1 MTDIVLTPAE
11 LEMIALKR
19 KQFELEQQEKALKQK
34 AQLEKDIAD
43 KLAYIHKRTLV
54 DQAQVKAAQDYCK
67 ELGAGYTVV
76 ITGSTETVRI
86 DGDYTNPVDPSSN
99 GYERVVLWS
108 ESFKREAAHI
118 TNGSYT
124 VTVAEQVVYGSKWS
138 TRSTS
143 KGYKMYVSGP
153 GIDWKDSNRALSR
166 VTKVKEK
173 IKIASDSI
181 KAEEDLKNR
190 QKNALQATV
199 DKFKAEYPDAEVTT
213 DKGWERG
220 SARYGTGYVYDMV
233 RIKFVNGVSIAYR
246 VYADGSLGRVSFNLP
261 GAKDEATFRNNLS
274 QMKF

>member
-43 KLAYIHKRTLV
+43 KLAYIQKRMSV

-76 ITGSTETVRI
+76 ITGSTEMVKIT
-86 DGDYTNPVDPSSN
+86 GDYTNPVDPSSN

-108 ESFKREAAHI
+108 ESFKRETAHI

-124 VTVAEQVVYGSKWS
+124 VTVAEQLVYSSKWS

-166 VTKVKEK
+166 VAKVKEK

-199 DKFKAEYPDAEVTT
+199 DKFQAEYPDAEVTT
-213 DKGWERG
+213 DKGWDKSYG
-220 SARYGTGYVYDMV
+220 KRYEGVIYDMV
-233 RIKFVNGVSIAYR
+233 RIKFVNGASIAYR

>member
-43 KLAYIHKRTLV
+43 KLAYIHKRTLG

-76 ITGSTETVRI
+76 ITGSTETVKI

-124 VTVAEQVVYGSKWS
+124 VTVAEQLVYGSKWS

-166 VTKVKEK
+166 VAKVKEK

-199 DKFKAEYPDAEVTT
+199 DKFKSEYPDAEVTT
-213 DKGWERG
+213 DKGWEKG
-220 SARYGTGYVYDMV
+220 SARYGTGYIYDMV

>member
-43 KLAYIHKRTLV
+43 KISYIHKIMSV

-67 ELGAGYTVV
+67 ELGAGFKVE
-76 ITGSTETVRI
+76 ITDSTETVRI
-86 DGDYTNPVDPSSN
+86 NGDYTNPVDPDSN
-99 GYERVVLWS
+99 NRERVLLWS
-108 ESFKREAAHI
+108 ESFKRETARI

-124 VTVAEQVVYGSKWS
+124 VTVEEQIVYSSSWS
-138 TRSTS
+138 SRGTS

-153 GIDWKDSNRALSR
+153 SITWTDSNRALSR
-166 VTKVKEK
+166 VAKVKEK

-181 KAEEDLKNR
+181 KAEEELKNR
-190 QKNALQATV
+190 QKGALQATV

-213 DKGWERG
+213 DKGWEKG
-220 SARYGTGYVYDMV
+220 SARYGTGYTYDMV
-233 RIKFVNGVSIAYR
+233 RIKFVNGASIAYR
-246 VYADGSLGRVSFNLP
+246 VYADGSLSRVSFNLP
-261 GAKDEATFRNNLS
+261 ASKDEATFRNNLS

>member
-34 AQLEKDIAD
+34 AQLEKDIA
-43 KLAYIHKRTLV
+43 ARISYIHKRMSV

-67 ELGAGYTVV
+67 ELGAGFKVE
-76 ITGSTETVRI
+76 ITDSTETVRI
-86 DGDYTNPVDPSSN
+86 NGDYTNPVDPDSN
-99 GYERVVLWS
+99 DRERVLLWS
-108 ESFKREAAHI
+108 ESFKRETARI
-118 TNGSYT
+118 TNGAYT
-124 VTVAEQVVYGSKWS
+124 VTVVEQIVYSSSWS
-138 TRSTS
+138 SRGTS
-143 KGYKMYVSGP
+143 KGYKMYVAGP

-173 IKIASDSI
+173 IKIASDSV
-181 KAEEDLKNR
+181 KAEEELKNR
-190 QKNALQATV
+190 QKGALQTTV

-213 DKGWERG
+213 DKGWEKG
-220 SARYGTGYVYDMV
+220 STRYGSGYTYDMV
-233 RIKFVNGVSIAYR
+233 RIKFVNGASIAYR
-246 VYADGSLGRVSFNLP
+246 VYADGSLSRVSFNLP

>member
-199 DKFKAEYPDAEVTT
+199 DKFKSEYPDAEVTT

>member
-54 DQAQVKAAQDYCK
+54 DQAQVKAVQDYCK

-76 ITGSTETVRI
+76 ITGSTEMVKIT
-86 DGDYTNPVDPSSN
+86 GDYTNPVDPSSN

-108 ESFKREAAHI
+108 ESFKRETAHI

-124 VTVAEQVVYGSKWS
+124 VTVAEQLVYSSKWS

-166 VTKVKEK
+166 VAKVKEK

-199 DKFKAEYPDAEVTT
+199 DKFQAEYPDAEVTT
-213 DKGWERG
+213 DKGWDKSYG
-220 SARYGTGYVYDMV
+220 KRYEGVIYDMV
-233 RIKFVNGVSIAYR
+233 RIKFVNGASIAYR

>member
-76 ITGSTETVRI
+76 ITGSTETVKI
-86 DGDYTNPVDPSSN
+86 TGDYTNPVDPSSN

-108 ESFKREAAHI
+108 ESFKRETAHI

-124 VTVAEQVVYGSKWS
+124 VTVAEQLVYGSKWS

-143 KGYKMYVSGP
+143 NGYKMYVSGP

-166 VTKVKEK
+166 VAKVKEK

-190 QKNALQATV
+190 QKNALQTTV
-199 DKFKAEYPDAEVTT
+199 DKFQAEYPDAEVTT
-213 DKGWERG
+213 DKGWDKSYG
-220 SARYGTGYVYDMV
+220 KRYEGVIYDMV

>member
-43 KLAYIHKRTLV
+43 KLAYIHKRMLV

-76 ITGSTETVRI
+76 ITGSTETVKI
-86 DGDYTNPVDPSSN
+86 TGDYTNPVDPSSN

-108 ESFKREAAHI
+108 ESFKRETAHI

-124 VTVAEQVVYGSKWS
+124 VTVAEQLVYGSKWS

-143 KGYKMYVSGP
+143 NGYKMYVSGP

-166 VTKVKEK
+166 VAKVKEK

-199 DKFKAEYPDAEVTT
+199 DKFQAEYPDAEVTT
-213 DKGWERG
+213 DKGWEKG
-220 SARYGTGYVYDMV
+220 SARYGTGYIYDMV